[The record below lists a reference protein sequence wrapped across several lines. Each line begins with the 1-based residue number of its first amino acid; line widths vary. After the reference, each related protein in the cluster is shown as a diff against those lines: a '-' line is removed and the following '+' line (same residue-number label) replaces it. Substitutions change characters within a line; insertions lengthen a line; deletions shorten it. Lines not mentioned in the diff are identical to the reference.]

1 MNKDIHILFGLRIK
15 ELRVRAH
22 ISQEELS
29 FRSGLSKNYISDVE
43 RGTRNISLKAISKL
57 ADGLKVEVKE
67 LFNLLF
73 SPITW
78 IIIAILVIYS
88 FIRRYLYEKQ
98 LKEYNERIEK
108 EIAEK
113 KAAYQSGQAYRN
125 GSDDVIDV
133 NYVEKDENE

>member
-29 FRSGLSKNYISDVE
+29 FRSGLSKNYVE

-67 LFNLLF
+67 LFNF
-73 SPITW
+73 S
-78 IIIAILVIYS
+78 
-88 FIRRYLYEKQ
+88 K
-98 LKEYNERIEK
+98 
-108 EIAEK
+108 
-113 KAAYQSGQAYRN
+113 
-125 GSDDVIDV
+125 
-133 NYVEKDENE
+133 

>member
-29 FRSGLSKNYISDVE
+29 FRSGLSNYISDVE

-67 LFNLLF
+67 LFNF
-73 SPITW
+73 S
-78 IIIAILVIYS
+78 
-88 FIRRYLYEKQ
+88 K
-98 LKEYNERIEK
+98 
-108 EIAEK
+108 
-113 KAAYQSGQAYRN
+113 
-125 GSDDVIDV
+125 
-133 NYVEKDENE
+133 